1 MTGNEVVGWHHWL
14 NGHEFEQ
21 TPGVGDGQGSL
32 VCYNPWSC
40 RVRHDLLTELNWTE
54 YTDAKK
60 LLYPKR
66 HKLSVF
72 HLSSKIRKWKSPS
85 CVQLFVTPVLG
96 ILQARILDWVAI
108 PSPGDIPNPGIRL
121 KSPALQED
129 SLPAEPP
136 GKPKNTGLG
145 SLSIPS
151 PADQIRVSCIAG
163 GFFTSWTPRESHQ
176 KLWAIYYTLS
186 LCIISFQN
194 LCKVQSCTTSL

>member
-96 ILQARILDWVAI
+96 ILQARLLDWVAI
-108 PSPGDIPNPGIRL
+108 PFSRGYSQPR
-121 KSPALQED
+121 
-129 SLPAEPP
+129 
-136 GKPKNTGLG
+136 
-145 SLSIPS
+145 
-151 PADQIRVSCIAG
+151 DQTHVSCTAG
-163 GFFTSWTPRESHQ
+163 RFFTSWATRKAQEY
-176 KLWAIYYTLS
+176 WIG
-186 LCIISFQN
+186 
-194 LCKVQSCTTSL
+194 